1 MSPYFDQLEP
11 GTAGQRVDA
20 LRDRSKGTQV
30 STLELF
36 FDLVYV
42 FAVSQLSHL
51 LLEHLTWRGALE
63 TAILAT
69 AVWWA
74 WIDTTWIT
82 NWFDPRKMPVR
93 LMLIALMGLS
103 LVMSAAIP
111 EAWGGRAEWFALAY
125 VALQCGRSL
134 FCLFML
140 GRNEQAAN
148 FSRISFWAVMSA
160 PLWIAGGLVESH
172 DTRLLLWGIAVLMD
186 SSAPALG
193 FRVPFVG
200 KSTTDQWTIAGGHLA
215 ERCQLF
221 VIIALGESILLTGS
235 SLSHEKELTVP
246 IAAAFAVAFSIS
258 VLMWWVY
265 FSRAGRATEIFEQAK
280 NPGGMGRAYTYFHL
294 PMIAGIITMAV
305 ANEKVIAH
313 PGGRVEPEFTAVAV
327 IGAGLYMFGNAVFN
341 GTITDAF
348 PRRRSMVIAAIALVI
363 PFAHLLTPL
372 AVMIWVM
379 IPLLTLA
386 IVDANTKP
394 PPYRDLSG
402 RSEERPDEVDPP
414 ALGDDREYE
423 QVRPAADA
431 FHDGGHEPAK

>member
-11 GTAGQRVDA
+11 GTAGQRINA
-20 LRDRSKGTQV
+20 LRDRSQGTQV

-42 FAVSQLSHL
+42 FAISQLSHL

-63 TAILAT
+63 SAILSIAI
-69 AVWWA
+69 WWA

-93 LMLIALMGLS
+93 LMLITLMGLS
-103 LVMSAAIP
+103 LIMSAAIP

-125 VALQCGRSL
+125 VALQVGRSG

-148 FSRISFWAVMSA
+148 FSRITTWAVLSA
-160 PLWIAGGLVESH
+160 PLWIAGGLVDNH
-172 DTRLLLWGIAVLMD
+172 DTQLLLWGLAVLTD
-186 SSAPALG
+186 SAGPALG

-221 VIIALGESILLTGS
+221 VIIALGESILLTGGT
-235 SLSHEKELTVP
+235 LAHEKELTVP
-246 IAAAFAVAFSIS
+246 VAAAFVVAFLIS
-258 VLMWWVY
+258 VMMWWVY
-265 FSRAGRATEIFEQAK
+265 FSRAGRATEIFEQSR

-294 PMIAGIITMAV
+294 PMIAGIIAMAV

-313 PGGRVEPEFTAVAV
+313 PTGHVEPEFTAVAV
-327 IGAGLYMFGNAVFN
+327 IGACLYMFGNAVFN

-348 PRRRSMVIAAIALVI
+348 PRRRSMVIVAIALVV

-372 AVMIWVM
+372 AVMVWVL
-379 IPLLTLA
+379 IPILTLA

-402 RSEERPDEVDPP
+402 GGDDSGDPP
-414 ALGDDREYE
+414 ALGGSDRELE
-423 QVRPAADA
+423 QVRPPADA
-431 FHDGGHEPAK
+431 FHEHDAHG

>member
-1 MSPYFDQLEP
+1 M
-11 GTAGQRVDA
+11 GGQRIKA
-20 LRDRSKGTQV
+20 LRDRKDGTQV

-63 TAILAT
+63 SAILT
-69 AVWWA
+69 IAVWWA

-93 LMLIALMGLS
+93 LMLIVLMGLS
-103 LVMSAAIP
+103 LIMSAAIP

-125 VALQCGRSL
+125 VTLQVGRSA

-140 GRNEQAAN
+140 GRNEQAEN
-148 FSRISFWAVMSA
+148 FSRLTFWAVLSA
-160 PLWIAGGLVESH
+160 PLWIAGGLVESN
-172 DTRLLLWGIAVLMD
+172 DTQLLLWGIAVLMD
-186 SSAPALG
+186 SAAPALG
-193 FRVPFVG
+193 YHVPFIG
-200 KSTTDQWTIAGGHLA
+200 KSTTDTWTIAGGHLA

-221 VIIALGESILLTGS
+221 VIIALGESVLLTGNT
-235 SLSHEKELTVP
+235 LAHEKELTAP
-246 IAAAFAVAFSIS
+246 IAAAFVVAFMIS
-258 VLMWWVY
+258 VMMWWVY
-265 FSRAGRATEIFEQAK
+265 FSRAGRATEIFEQSR
-280 NPGGMGRAYTYFHL
+280 NPGGMGRVYTYFHM
-294 PMIAGIITMAV
+294 PMIAGIITLAV

-313 PGGRVEPEFTAVAV
+313 PTGHVEPEFTAVAV
-327 IGAGLYMFGNAVFN
+327 IGMSLYMFGNAVFN

-348 PRRRSMVIAAIALVI
+348 PRRRSMVIGATLLVV

-372 AVMIWVM
+372 LVMVWVL
-379 IPLLTLA
+379 IPILTLA

-402 RSEERPDEVDPP
+402 GRGEDEIDPP
-414 ALGDDREYE
+414 AMGGEEEPLH
-423 QVRPAADA
+423 VRPAADA
-431 FHDGGHEPAK
+431 FDHE